1 MKTITVHSKSF
12 VVEKD
17 LKLTVPVLNHF
28 DTLISEPCI
37 ITNDVGV
44 PIIVYQHIE
53 ESTEDLLSACKNIKY
68 QYADRSSGMM
78 SQSRVLGFQPRIGFR
93 RDFCSRSSMAR
104 DYPAYHE
111 IFLRWAAKA
120 SSLYKGANP
129 ANYDKQ
135 NSQLE
140 AVRPEWRIPDSV
152 FTSGIVNK
160 DNNLR
165 YHNDTGNFQGVWSCM
180 LVLQRDMQD
189 GYLVVPKY
197 GIAFTFSQPSIF
209 MFDGQSLLHGVLPM
223 RRKSN
228 LGYRYSVVYY
238 ALKQMC
244 KCLSPQEEIDRI
256 RTLKTEREI
265 KRAKH

>member
-1 MKTITVHSKSF
+1 MKTIMVHNKSS
-12 VVEKD
+12 VIEKD
-17 LKLTVPVLNHF
+17 LKLTVPTSSQF
-28 DTLISEPCI
+28 DTLISEPHTI
-37 ITNDVGV
+37 IDDAGTPVV
-44 PIIVYQHIE
+44 AYQHIE
-53 ESTEDLLSACKNIKY
+53 ESTEDLLTACKNIKY

-104 DYPAYHE
+104 DYPASHD
-111 IFLRWAAKA
+111 IFLQWAAKA
-120 SSLYKGANP
+120 SRLYKSVNP
-129 ANYDKQ
+129 INYQ
-135 NSQLE
+135 QQASQLE
-140 AVRPEWRIPDSV
+140 AVRSEWRITDSV

-165 YHNDTGNFQGVWSCM
+165 YHYDAGNFQGVWSCM

-223 RRKSN
+223 RRKSS
-228 LGYRYSVVYY
+228 LGYRYSIVYY

-244 KCLSPQEEIDRI
+244 KCLSPQEEIERI
-256 RTLKTEREI
+256 RVIKTQREV